1 MSSVFMAEPPKAKCP
16 MSELPTSPTCCKHLL
31 IFKSFN
37 SIRGRVGLLVYVF
50 TVRVQCLWRPEMGSI
65 AFGNGVKVV
74 GELFGIF
81 GIKGRN

>member
-31 IFKSFN
+31 ILN
-37 SIRGRVGLLVYVF
+37 LSILSMGVLACLSMYSPYVHSACGGQKWAHI
-50 TVRVQCLWRPEMGSI
+50 V
-65 AFGNGVKVV
+65 FGNGVKVV
-74 GELFGIF
+74 GKLFGIF